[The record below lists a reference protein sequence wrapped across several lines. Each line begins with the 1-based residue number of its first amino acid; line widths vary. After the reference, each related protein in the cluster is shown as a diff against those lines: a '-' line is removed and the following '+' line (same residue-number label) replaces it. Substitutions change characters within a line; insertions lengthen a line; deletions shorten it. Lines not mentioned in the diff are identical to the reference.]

1 VCGEVAV
8 SFDFRQYAQ
17 QDQQFATILDVEGG
31 TLKETGLGD
40 GDEVVDQFV
49 DDDVL
54 FDDAFGEFAVVRE
67 QGVRRAGDCLTHERE
82 DANCLG
88 AKVLVQSHDGRVT
101 RLIRLRKTKNSI
113 HKRSLVVRDIPSLGW
128 GQSIE
133 GREMIAALTGVIGLV
148 IGGVLAWSLA
158 LRRAQSQRDS
168 LAQARSDLAVRE
180 SELASVRENLD
191 RTREEQKVALENM
204 EGIFE
209 NLSNRVLQQTVLQFN
224 HSQEQ
229 VMKER
234 ETTLDRTLKPLADL
248 LDEYKRNLADF
259 DKQHVG
265 VLGEVKSRADELL
278 NEQRKSQVETRRL
291 NLLLGRSDHR
301 GRWGEIQ
308 LANVLEASGLKQH
321 IDYDLQ
327 VSSTI
332 DSGRSVR
339 PDCVVSM
346 PNGSRVAID
355 AKFPFDAFEA
365 ALSADDAVERK
376 TLEAKH
382 AKDLRAHVKT
392 LREKAYWE
400 SIAPAP
406 EFVACFVP
414 SDVAV
419 SVAFDADPEL
429 LTYAAKERVLI
440 VGPTNLLSLLWS
452 VAMVVRQQKLAMNAE
467 EIYKVAE
474 TIFER
479 IRRVAE
485 PVSRMGKALD
495 TQVKEYNSMITS
507 FETRLIVSAKS
518 LQNLGGAAH
527 AKELPEL
534 GQVDRLAARLD
545 EVKWGVDAAHPLPEG
560 SSEILDLEG
569 YEDQS

>member
-1 VCGEVAV
+1 M
-8 SFDFRQYAQ
+8 
-17 QDQQFATILDVEGG
+17 
-31 TLKETGLGD
+31 
-40 GDEVVDQFV
+40 
-49 DDDVL
+49 
-54 FDDAFGEFAVVRE
+54 
-67 QGVRRAGDCLTHERE
+67 AG
-82 DANCLG
+82 
-88 AKVLVQSHDGRVT
+88 
-101 RLIRLRKTKNSI
+101 
-113 HKRSLVVRDIPSLGW
+113 DIPSLGW
-128 GQSIE
+128 EASIE
-133 GREMIAALTGVIGLV
+133 GSEMVAVLTGVIGLV
-148 IGGVLAWSLA
+148 VGGVLAWSLA
-158 LRRAQSQRDS
+158 LRRAQGHRES
-168 LAQARSDLAVRE
+168 LVQARSDLAVRE
-180 SELASVRENLD
+180 SELAAARENLE
-191 RTREEQKVALENM
+191 RTRAEQTMALENM
-204 EGIFE
+204 EGVFE
-209 NLSNRVLQQTVLQFN
+209 NLSNRVLQETVLQFN

-248 LDEYKRNLADF
+248 LDEYKRNLAEF

-265 VLGEVKSRADELL
+265 ALGEVKNRADELL
-278 NEQRKSQVETRRL
+278 NEQRKSQQETRRL

-308 LANVLEASGLKQH
+308 LANVLEASGLQQH

-327 VSSTI
+327 VSSTSE
-332 DSGRSVR
+332 SGRSVR
-339 PDCVVSM
+339 PDCVVNM

-365 ALSADDAVERK
+365 ALSADDAGERRA
-376 TLEAKH
+376 LEIKH

-419 SVAFDADPEL
+419 SVAFDADPDL

-452 VAMVVRQQKLAMNAE
+452 VVMVVRQQKLAMNAE

-474 TIFER
+474 TIFDR
-479 IRRVAE
+479 IRLVAE

-495 TQVKEYNSMITS
+495 SQVKEYNAMITS

-527 AKELPEL
+527 AKALPEL
-534 GQVDRLAARLD
+534 GHVDRLAARLD
-545 EVKWGVDAAHPLPEG
+545 EVKWGVDDAHPLPEG
-560 SSEILDLEG
+560 SSEILDLDG

>member
-1 VCGEVAV
+1 
-8 SFDFRQYAQ
+8 
-17 QDQQFATILDVEGG
+17 
-31 TLKETGLGD
+31 
-40 GDEVVDQFV
+40 
-49 DDDVL
+49 
-54 FDDAFGEFAVVRE
+54 
-67 QGVRRAGDCLTHERE
+67 
-82 DANCLG
+82 
-88 AKVLVQSHDGRVT
+88 
-101 RLIRLRKTKNSI
+101 
-113 HKRSLVVRDIPSLGW
+113 
-128 GQSIE
+128 
-133 GREMIAALTGVIGLV
+133 MIAALTGVIGLV
-148 IGGVLAWSLA
+148 VGVVLAWSLA
-158 LRRAQSQRDS
+158 LRRAQGHRDS
-168 LAQARSDLAVRE
+168 LAQTRSDLAVRE
-180 SELASVRENLD
+180 SELAAAKENLE
-191 RTREEQKVALENM
+191 RTRDEQRVALENM
-204 EGIFE
+204 GGVFE
-209 NLSNRVLQQTVLQFN
+209 NLSNRVLQQTVHQFN
-224 HSQEQ
+224 ESQER

-248 LDEYKRNLADF
+248 LDEYKRNLAEF

-265 VLGEVKSRADELL
+265 ALGEVKSRADELL
-278 NEQRKSQVETRRL
+278 AEQRKSQVETRRL

-308 LANVLEASGLKQH
+308 LANVLEASGLKQD
-321 IDYDLQ
+321 IDYKLQ
-327 VSSTI
+327 VSSTS
-332 DSGRSVR
+332 DSGRSFR
-339 PDCVVSM
+339 PDCVVVM
-346 PNGSRVAID
+346 PNGSRVAVD
-355 AKFPFDAFEA
+355 AKFPFDAYEA
-365 ALSADDAVERK
+365 ALSAENADERK
-376 TLEAKH
+376 SLEIKH

-419 SVAFDADPEL
+419 SVAFEADPDL

-452 VAMVVRQQKLAMNAE
+452 VAMVVRQQKLAINAE

-474 TIFER
+474 TIFDR
-479 IRRVAE
+479 IRLVAE
-485 PVSRMGKALD
+485 PVSKMGKALD
-495 TQVKEYNSMITS
+495 TQVKEYNAMITS

-534 GQVDRLAARLD
+534 GPVDRLTARLD
-545 EVKWGVDAAHPLPEG
+545 DVKWGVDAARPLPEG

>member
-1 VCGEVAV
+1 
-8 SFDFRQYAQ
+8 
-17 QDQQFATILDVEGG
+17 VE
-31 TLKETGLGD
+31 TVNE
-40 GDEVVDQFV
+40 
-49 DDDVL
+49 
-54 FDDAFGEFAVVRE
+54 
-67 QGVRRAGDCLTHERE
+67 GV
-82 DANCLG
+82 
-88 AKVLVQSHDGRVT
+88 
-101 RLIRLRKTKNSI
+101 
-113 HKRSLVVRDIPSLGW
+113 
-128 GQSIE
+128 
-133 GREMIAALTGVIGLV
+133 EMVAALTGVVGLV
-148 IGGVLAWSLA
+148 LGGVLAWVFS
-158 LRRAQSQRDS
+158 LRRAQRQSEA
-168 LAQARSDLAVRE
+168 LFGARSDLVVRE
-180 SELASVRENLD
+180 SELTTARENL
-191 RTREEQKVALENM
+191 EKAGVEHAAALANM
-204 EGIFE
+204 EGVFE

-224 HSQEQ
+224 QSQEQ

-265 VLGEVKSRADELL
+265 ALGEVKSRADELL
-278 NEQRKSQVETRRL
+278 NEQRKSQDETRRL
-291 NLLLGRSDHR
+291 NLLLGRSDRR

-308 LANVLEASGLKQH
+308 LANVLEASGLQQH

-327 VSSTI
+327 VSSTSE
-332 DSGRSVR
+332 SGRSLR
-339 PDCVVSM
+339 PDCVVNM

-365 ALSADDAVERK
+365 AVATDDAEARRV
-376 TLEAKH
+376 LELKH

-414 SDVAV
+414 SDAAV
-419 SVAFDADPEL
+419 SVAFDADPDL
-429 LTYAAKERVLI
+429 LTYAARERVLI

-452 VAMVVRQQKLAMNAE
+452 VVMVVRQQKLAMNAE

-474 TIFER
+474 TIFDR

-485 PVSRMGKALD
+485 PVARMGKALD
-495 TQVKEYNSMITS
+495 VQVKEYNAMITS

-545 EVKWGVDAAHPLPEG
+545 EVKWGVDGSLPLPEG
-560 SSEILDLEG
+560 SSRILDLEG
-569 YEDQS
+569 FEERD